1 MSLLIACDVSL
12 FERVRVVAVLRG
24 IRCLE
29 STRLEARMS
38 AAAKDRPEGP
48 AGGEEQGPEPA
59 GARGFFG
66 HPRGLATLFA
76 TEAWERFSY
85 YGMKAIL
92 LYYMYDRVTEGGLGI
107 APTTASSLIAVYG
120 ASIYLAAIAGGWLSD
135 RLLGV
140 RRATVAGG
148 VLIMLGHI
156 CLALPAGRAALY
168 ASMALIVLGTGLL
181 KPNVSTSVGN
191 LYARQD
197 PRRDAGFSI
206 YYMGIS
212 VGAVLAPLLVG
223 TLGQRYDYHLGF
235 GLAAVGMAVG
245 LVVYLRG
252 GRRLSPRDL
261 RPSNPL
267 HRGDLRPAGV
277 LVAVAVLVL
286 VTALVAV
293 SALTGTLSADTVV
306 DGISV
311 LAVALPVGYFTVM
324 LRSPRTTPRE
334 RAGVRA
340 YAALFVAAVFFWF
353 IQEQGASVL
362 ALYADRSTDLGA
374 LGFTVPS
381 SWFQSTGS
389 LVLICLTPFFA
400 VLWVRLGS
408 RQPPAPAKFG
418 LGLVFAGLSYVLLV
432 WPALQSGKSNPLWLF
447 ASFAIVTVGEILL
460 SPVGLSVTT
469 QLAPAAFVTQT
480 MGLWLAS
487 NAAAQGVSA
496 QVVRLYDREHAATY
510 FGVIGGASVA
520 VGLALLAAVPLV
532 QRHIRT
538 ATEQPA
544 ERVTDP
550 GARHA
555 GQGQK

>member
-1 MSLLIACDVSL
+1 
-12 FERVRVVAVLRG
+12 
-24 IRCLE
+24 
-29 STRLEARMS
+29 MS
-38 AAAKDRPEGP
+38 ATSRDGPEGTEPGEEPGTPGESDLAPPAGPPVDTEEPDRP
-48 AGGEEQGPEPA
+48 AGE
-59 GARGFFG
+59 RGFFG

-92 LYYMYDRVTEGGLGI
+92 LYYMYDRATEGGLGI
-107 APTTASSLIAVYG
+107 APATASSLIAVYG

-135 RLLGV
+135 RILGA
-140 RRATVAGG
+140 RRATLYGG

-156 CLALPAGRAALY
+156 CLALPAGRGALY

-181 KPNVSTSVGN
+181 KPNVSTSVGS
-191 LYARQD
+191 LYAKND

-235 GLAAVGMAVG
+235 GLAAVGMAAG
-245 LVVYLRG
+245 LVVYIRG
-252 GRRLSPRDL
+252 GHRLSPADL

-267 HRGDLRPAGV
+267 HRSDVRAASVLAAVAGLTALTAL
-277 LVAVAVLVL
+277 LVAA
-286 VTALVAV
+286 AR
-293 SALTGTLSADTVV
+293 TGTLTADAVV
-306 DGISV
+306 GGISV

-324 LRSPRTTPRE
+324 LRSSHTTPRE

-340 YAALFVAAVFFWF
+340 YIPLFVAAVFFWF

-389 LVLICLTPFFA
+389 LVLICLTPLFA

-408 RQPPAPAKFG
+408 RQPPAPTKFG
-418 LGLVFAGLSYVLLV
+418 LGLVLAGLSYVLLV
-432 WPALQSGKSNPLWLF
+432 YPALQSGRSNPLWLF
-447 ASFAIVTVGEILL
+447 ASFTVVTVGEILL

-487 NAAAQGVSA
+487 NAAAQGISA
-496 QVVRLYDREHAATY
+496 QVVRLYDRDHAATY
-510 FGVIGGASVA
+510 FGVIGGTSVV
-520 VGLALLAAVPLV
+520 VGLALLAALPAV
-532 QRHIRT
+532 QRRIRT
-538 ATEQPA
+538 ATGGTPA
-544 ERVTDP
+544 QVRV
-550 GARHA
+550 GVRRQA
-555 GQGQK
+555 